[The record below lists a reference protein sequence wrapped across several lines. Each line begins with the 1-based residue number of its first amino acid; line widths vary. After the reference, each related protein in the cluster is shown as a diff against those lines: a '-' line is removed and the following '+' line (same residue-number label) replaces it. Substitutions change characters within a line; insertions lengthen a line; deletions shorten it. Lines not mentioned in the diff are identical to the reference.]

1 MSVENQIETYIKSQ
15 AESRQKV
22 LNYIHQ
28 RMRLLMPDNRLW
40 FLDGKNEEG
49 KVISN
54 PNIGY
59 GECTLNYTNG
69 KPKQFYKIGLSSNSS
84 GISIY
89 VMGLSD
95 KNFLK
100 KNLENSVGKAKITSY
115 CIHFKKLEDIAFPII
130 KNLILKVVSKN

>member
-15 AESRQKV
+15 AESRQKD

-28 RMRLLMPDNRLW
+28 RLRLLMPDNRLW

-59 GECTLNYTNG
+59 GECTLTYTNG
-69 KPKQFYKIGLSSNSS
+69 KQKKFYKIGLSSNST

-89 VMGLSD
+89 IMGLSD

-100 KNLENSVGKAKITSY
+100 ENLENSIGKAKITGY

-130 KNLILKVVSKN
+130 ENLILKVVSKN